1 MENNHQKPHALMMPY
16 PLQGHV
22 IPFVH
27 LAMKLASK
35 GFAITFVNTQYVH
48 HHIAKSHHRDHNPE
62 AEDIFVG
69 AQESGLDIR
78 YATVSDGF
86 PLGFDR
92 SLHHDQFMEG
102 ILHVMSAHVDELVG
116 RLAASEPPVNCLIV
130 DTFYVW
136 SSMICEK
143 YNLVNIS
150 FWTEPALVLSLYYHL
165 DLLRINGHF
174 GAQDN
179 REDAI
184 DYVPGVRSIQPKD
197 LASYLQAA
205 NTWTVVHRIIY
216 KAFEDVKKADL
227 IICNTVQELEPDT
240 LSALQKKQPVYAIG
254 PIFPTGFAK
263 SPVAT
268 SLWSESDC
276 TGWLSAKPSGS
287 VLYVSF
293 GSYAH
298 ASKQDIWEI
307 ASGLLLGEVSFIW
320 VLRPDTVSSDESEPL
335 PPGFSDQIKGK
346 GLVVPWC
353 CQIEV
358 LSHSAIGG
366 FLTHCGWNSILESI
380 WCCLPMLCFPLLTD
394 QFTNRKLVV
403 DDWGIGVNLRDKKSV
418 TREEVGQKI
427 RRLMIGGSADELRK
441 KVREVRKTLDDAL
454 GPNGSSEKNL
464 NDFISDVKVKIA
476 SDTNNQSQE
485 AL

>member
-1 MENNHQKPHALMMPY
+1 M
-16 PLQGHV
+16 
-22 IPFVH
+22 
-27 LAMKLASK
+27 
-35 GFAITFVNTQYVH
+35 
-48 HHIAKSHHRDHNPE
+48 
-62 AEDIFVG
+62 
-69 AQESGLDIR
+69 
-78 YATVSDGF
+78 
-86 PLGFDR
+86 
-92 SLHHDQFMEG
+92 
-102 ILHVMSAHVDELVG
+102 
-116 RLAASEPPVNCLIV
+116 
-130 DTFYVW
+130 
-136 SSMICEK
+136 
-143 YNLVNIS
+143 
-150 FWTEPALVLSLYYHL
+150 
-165 DLLRINGHF
+165 
-174 GAQDN
+174 
-179 REDAI
+179 
-184 DYVPGVRSIQPKD
+184 PGVRSIEPKD

-205 NTWTVVHRIIY
+205 DTWTVVHRIIY
-216 KAFEDVKKADL
+216 KAFEDVKKADV

-276 TGWLSAKPSGS
+276 MEWLSAKPSGS

-298 ASKQDIWEI
+298 ASKQDIWEM
-307 ASGLLLGEVSFIW
+307 ASGLLLSEVSFIW

-335 PPGFSDQIKGK
+335 PPGFGDQIKGK

-427 RRLMIGGSADELRK
+427 RRLMIGGLADELRK

-476 SDTNNQSQE
+476 YDTNNESQE
-485 AL
+485 A

>member
-1 MENNHQKPHALMMPY
+1 MENSHQKLHALMIAY

-22 IPFVH
+22 IPSVH
-27 LAMKLASK
+27 LAMKLASM
-35 GFAITFVNTQYVH
+35 GFTITFVNTQSIH
-48 HHIAKSHHRDHNPE
+48 HQLTKSHHHNDGPGA
-62 AEDIFVG
+62 AEDIFAG
-69 AQESGLDIR
+69 ARKSGLDIR

-102 ILHVMSAHVDELVG
+102 LLHVMSAHVDEFVG
-116 RLAASEPPVNCLIV
+116 KLAASEPPVNCLIV

-143 YNLVNIS
+143 YHLVNIS
-150 FWTEPALVLSLYYHL
+150 FWTEPALVLTVYYHL

-174 GAQDN
+174 GAIDN

-184 DYVPGVRSIQPKD
+184 DYVPGVRSIQRKD
-197 LASYLQAA
+197 LASYLQAD
-205 NTWTVVHRIIY
+205 NTGTVVHRIINE
-216 KAFEDVKKADL
+216 AFENVKKADV

-240 LSALQKKQPVYAIG
+240 LLALQKKQPVYAIG
-254 PIFPTGFAK
+254 PVFPIGFAK

-276 TGWLSAKPSGS
+276 TEWLSARPSGS
-287 VLYVSF
+287 VLYISF

-307 ASGLLLGEVSFIW
+307 AYGLLLSEVSFIW
-320 VLRPDTVSSDESEPL
+320 VLRPDIVSSDESEPL
-335 PPGFSDQIKGK
+335 PPGFRDQIKGI
-346 GLVVPWC
+346 GLIVPWC

-358 LSHSAIGG
+358 LSHSSIGG

-380 WCCLPMLCFPLLTD
+380 WCCVPIMCFPLLTD
-394 QFTNRKLVV
+394 QYTNRKLVV
-403 DDWGIGVNLRDKKSV
+403 DDWGIGINLRDEKSV
-418 TREEVGQKI
+418 TREEVSRKI
-427 RRLMIGGSADELRK
+427 RRLMIGGLADELRK
-441 KVREVRKTLDDAL
+441 KVREVRKALDSAL

-464 NDFISDVKVKIA
+464 NDFIDDVKVKIT
-476 SDTNNQSQE
+476 SNKQ
-485 AL
+485 